1 VSLIGNKLEDCH
13 MSDVGRLRYALK
25 ASLVHSSL
33 FALVVGTIGFTVSG
47 ISGLF
52 IFLMI
57 FGMYLMDI
65 HDTFSFIRR
74 NYSLKWGLSFIGGH
88 LCFVPLMAWL
98 AYVLY
103 LARQV

>member
-1 VSLIGNKLEDCH
+1 MFKLKDCH
-13 MSDVGRLRYALK
+13 MSDVSRLRYALK

-33 FALVVGTIGFTVSG
+33 FALAVGTIGFTVSG

-57 FGMYLMDI
+57 VGMYLMEMYDG
-65 HDTFSFIRR
+65 FSLIRR

-88 LCFVPLMAWL
+88 LCFVPLMAWI
-98 AYVLY
+98 AYVMY
-103 LARQV
+103 LGRQV